1 MVFNRNLLFRRSIFR
16 CERLVS
22 GRGTKDDDQKF
33 HSSLGQSDCLRVSE
47 GHIIE
52 KNLYNQCIRI
62 SFTWQIIQNPFGKSA
77 NHHMTSFMSVE
88 LKPSRP
94 FAEESG
100 WIKLTFQTFWDRV
113 FGVSPRA
120 DVFCFFCYPYERQ
133 KPSHPHRPIPLVQ
146 WCLVYEQRHHDFI
159 PNEHL
164 ECAGVVFALPR
175 VKNNIRS
182 RKLTNDNEQFTIFK
196 MYLLLIMGIFQ
207 CHVSFQGCNFRNV
220 KQSLSEFTLDLT
232 SKYVKTL
239 MDPFFC
245 SLPFLHTPEV

>member
-1 MVFNRNLLFRRSIFR
+1 MIRNSILLLDKVTVWGFLKDTSLKRIYTTSAFAYRSPD
-16 CERLVS
+16 
-22 GRGTKDDDQKF
+22 K
-33 HSSLGQSDCLRVSE
+33 SSKIPSVNLP
-47 GHIIE
+47 IITWRQLCQL
-52 KNLYNQCIRI
+52 NWNQ
-62 SFTWQIIQNPFGKSA
+62 
-77 NHHMTSFMSVE
+77 
-88 LKPSRP
+88 
-94 FAEESG
+94 AEESG

-120 DVFCFFCYPYERQ
+120 DAFCFFCYPYERQ

-239 MDPFFC
+239 FVHYRFC
-245 SLPFLHTPEV
+245 TPPKFNIVPEKWWLEDKPFLSGPGNFSGANC

>member
-77 NHHMTSFMSVE
+77 NHHMTSVMSVE

-113 FGVSPRA
+113 FGGVTSCGCLLFLLLPIWAAKTKPPTQAHSSGTMMFGLWTKASWLHTQWTFGMCRGS
-120 DVFCFFCYPYERQ
+120 FCFTPCQ
-133 KPSHPHRPIPLVQ
+133 KQHTLPKT
-146 WCLVYEQRHHDFI
+146 
-159 PNEHL
+159 NEW
-164 ECAGVVFALPR
+164 
-175 VKNNIRS
+175 
-182 RKLTNDNEQFTIFK
+182 
-196 MYLLLIMGIFQ
+196 
-207 CHVSFQGCNFRNV
+207 
-220 KQSLSEFTLDLT
+220 
-232 SKYVKTL
+232 
-239 MDPFFC
+239 
-245 SLPFLHTPEV
+245 